1 MQLFPKTSF
10 DFIGARWGCFL
21 LSAVLLGG
29 SAAALAARG
38 IKYGIDFTGGTI
50 IQLSFEKP
58 MNLAELREH
67 VEKSGA
73 ENAAIQSFSGKPGE
87 FTFSIR
93 VPSDENQSAEALEK
107 MLKALQR
114 EAGGNV
120 FRVDRKEFVGPAV
133 GKQLLRQAL
142 WAVLL
147 SLGGIIIYLGFRFSN
162 PIWGVAGIVALVHDV
177 LSTYGLFSLL
187 GLEVDLL
194 IVSAFLTIGGYSI
207 HDTIIIFDRM
217 REKMKVMRKEPLGQ
231 VINESINETLSR
243 TMITSGTVLFVVTIL
258 FLFGGKVLH
267 NFALAMVFGTLVGT
281 YSSIAV
287 AVPVVYEWV
296 SRGARGKGVSPHEK
310 NKRIQA

>member
-10 DFIGARWGCFL
+10 DFISARRGCFL

-29 SAAALAARG
+29 SAASLAVKG

-58 MNLAELREH
+58 INLAELRED

-73 ENAAIQSFSGKPGE
+73 ENASIQSFSGKPGE

-107 MLKALQR
+107 MLGALQR
-114 EAGGNV
+114 EAVGNV

-177 LSTYGLFSLL
+177 LATYGLFSLL

-217 REKMKVMRKEPLGQ
+217 REKMKVMRREPLGQ

-243 TMITSGTVLFVVTIL
+243 TIITSGTVLAVVTIL

-267 NFALAMVFGTLVGT
+267 NFAMAMVFGTLVGT

-296 SRGARGKGVSPHEK
+296 SRGARGKGGRST
-310 NKRIQA
+310 